1 MTRNLKKRIEA
12 VLDEKVRPELAQHS
26 GDIEVVEY
34 KDDVL
39 KVRFLGKCSH
49 CPSAYVTLESTVA
62 TALQE
67 EIPEIKEVVLVTGV
81 SDQMLNMANDIL
93 RQRHKMREGGGEEK

>member
-49 CPSAYVTLESTVA
+49 
-62 TALQE
+62 
-67 EIPEIKEVVLVTGV
+67 
-81 SDQMLNMANDIL
+81 
-93 RQRHKMREGGGEEK
+93 